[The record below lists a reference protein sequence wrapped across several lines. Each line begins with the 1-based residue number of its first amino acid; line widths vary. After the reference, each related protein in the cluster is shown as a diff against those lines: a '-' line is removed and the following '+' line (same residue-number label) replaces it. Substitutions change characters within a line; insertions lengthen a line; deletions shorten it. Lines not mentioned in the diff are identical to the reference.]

1 MCDKHI
7 SDNDQNIEFMLV
19 VKNLTQVAVCVCVG
33 EGGVVWGGGI
43 KPLVEDF
50 CCLISRTGFLLGA

>member
-19 VKNLTQVAVCVCVG
+19 VKNLTQVAVCVCVCVG
-33 EGGVVWGGGI
+33 EGGVVWGGGY
-43 KPLVEDF
+43 
-50 CCLISRTGFLLGA
+50 

>member
-19 VKNLTQVAVCVCVG
+19 VKNLTQVAVCVCVCVWERVVWCG
-33 EGGVVWGGGI
+33 EGV
-43 KPLVEDF
+43 LN
-50 CCLISRTGFLLGA
+50 L